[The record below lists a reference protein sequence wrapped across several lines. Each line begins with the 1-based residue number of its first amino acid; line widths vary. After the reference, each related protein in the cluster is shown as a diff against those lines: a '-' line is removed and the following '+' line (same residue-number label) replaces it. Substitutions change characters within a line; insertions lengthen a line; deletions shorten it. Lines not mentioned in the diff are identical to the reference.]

1 MPNIFAN
8 LVFFSW
14 PMVVFWMLKRYPTDK
29 AIFLAT
35 TLAILY
41 LPNNFGIDLPFI
53 PPLDRDSLT
62 ALSLFVFLFF
72 VRKKVRV
79 FIPGLPT
86 KIILMYFVVVVIS
99 VLLNT
104 YPVTVG
110 GKFLPGLTVHDAFS
124 SVVRIFLWM
133 MPFFMGRYFFN
144 SLKSNEPIFKALV
157 VIILIYTLPML
168 IELRMSPQIH
178 NWIYGY
184 SPGEFI
190 QQMRGDGFR
199 PIVFVGHGLALAFII
214 STTIIAA
221 FALHKNKVR
230 FTLMPP
236 SGVVIYLLVIIFLCK
251 TLSAMIYALFAMY
264 AIYKL
269 APSKQIKWA
278 LLLAGLILLYPVSK
292 TMDIFPDK
300 EIISKIREYSP
311 ERAGSMETRFNNE
324 EILLERALKQPYFGW
339 SGWGRSRIYGSSGDD
354 ITITD
359 GKWIIEF
366 GSNGI
371 VGFVFYYLILL
382 MPLAYARK
390 NVIHIQDPKDKVY
403 FSALALILGIC
414 IIDSVPN
421 TGMGAM
427 HLLLAGALLGQSELL
442 AKQKKLQGNR
452 NEKSIISQQ

>member
-35 TLAILY
+35 TLAIFY

-62 ALSLFVFLFF
+62 ALSLFVFLFTL
-72 VRKKVRV
+72 RKKVRV

-86 KIILMYFVVVVIS
+86 KIILMYFVVLVIS
-99 VLLNT
+99 VQLNA
-104 YPVTVG
+104 YPVTIG
-110 GKFLPGLTVHDAFS
+110 GKFLPGLSIYDAVS
-124 SVVRIFLWM
+124 NVIRIFLWM
-133 MPFFMGRYFFN
+133 MPFFMGRYFLN
-144 SLKSNEPIFKALV
+144 NLESNEPIFKAL
-157 VIILIYTLPML
+157 IIIVLIYTLPML
-168 IELRMSPQIH
+168 IELKMSPQIH
-178 NWIYGY
+178 HWIYGY
-184 SPGEFI
+184 SPGRFL

-199 PIVFVGHGLALAFII
+199 PIVFVGHGLALAFLVF
-214 STTIIAA
+214 TAAIAA

-230 FTLMPP
+230 FTLMSP

-251 TLSAMIYALFAMY
+251 TWSAMMYALFAMY

-269 APSKQIKWA
+269 APTKQIKWA

-300 EIISKIREYSP
+300 EIISKIKNFSP
-311 ERAGSMETRFNNE
+311 ERAGSLETRFINE
-324 EILLERALKQPYFGW
+324 EILLVRALEQPYFGW
-339 SGWGRSRIYGSSGDD
+339 AGWGRNRIYDSTGRD
-354 ITITD
+354 ITVTD
-359 GKWIIEF
+359 GKWIIEL
-366 GSNGI
+366 GLNGI
-371 VGFVFYYLILL
+371 IGFVFYYLILL
-382 MPLAYARK
+382 MPLIYARK
-390 NVIHIQDPKDKVY
+390 NIRYIQEPKDKVY

-421 TGMGAM
+421 TGMGPM

-442 AKQKKLQGNR
+442 AKQKNYKA
-452 NEKSIISQQ
+452 I